1 MVSHSREAML
11 AGAGKPCWQVQGS
24 HVGRCRK
31 AKVAGARKSR
41 LVLKAFT
48 IKKRDVRAADAAV

>member
-1 MVSHSREAML
+1 ML